1 MNNKEIYSFSISE
14 LRKRNPSVQG
24 IYHNGIFISLPE
36 HETGIH
42 PHSSFLDYPC
52 RINAFFIMVCESGS
66 STVNINLNEYHIREN
81 SILIHKPN
89 NILQMTGTSETKGYL
104 IGFDESVQ
112 QQVDINV
119 RGLSPSMLQLQDQ
132 HVLDV
137 SPEESRNLQGLIR
150 NIADEI
156 TNSRD
161 MPYFDEIVRSYLSL
175 FVYKLCSIF
184 SKGLKNRPNV
194 ESSAKSRNESYFHR
208 FMLELSEHYKSERS
222 VGFYASQLCITPK
235 YLTTLIKK
243 VSGKSAAEW
252 IDRYV
257 ILEAKNLLRY
267 SSMSIQEV
275 AYYLNF
281 PNQSFFG
288 KYFKHQTGM
297 SPSAYKMQQYAEE
310 NGPAES

>member
-1 MNNKEIYSFSISE
+1 MNNQEIISFSISE
-14 LRKRNPSVQG
+14 LREKNPDAPG
-24 IYHNGIFISLPE
+24 IVHNGCFISLPE
-36 HETGIH
+36 YDNQNR
-42 PHSSFLDYPC
+42 SVLFNYPC
-52 RINAFFIMVCESGS
+52 RINAYFIMICESGS
-66 STVNINLNEYHIREN
+66 ADININLNEYRISEN

-89 NILQMTGTSETKGYL
+89 NILQMIGTNEARGYL
-104 IGFDESVQ
+104 LGFEENLL

-119 RGLSPSMLQLQDQ
+119 RGLGPVLLQVLEEPVL
-132 HVLDV
+132 HVT
-137 SPEESRNLQGLIR
+137 PEESRQLQGLIR
-150 NIADEI
+150 SIADEI
-156 TNSRD
+156 AKARG
-161 MPYFDEIVRSYLSL
+161 MPFFEEILRSYFSL
-175 FVYKLCSIF
+175 FLYKLCSIV
-184 SKGLKNRPNV
+184 SKDRKERPSV
-194 ESSAKSRNESYFHR
+194 ESSAKSRNEEYFHR
-208 FMLELSEHYKSERS
+208 FMQELSLHYKNERS

-243 VSGKSAAEW
+243 VSGHSAADW

-297 SPSAYKMQQYAEE
+297 SPSAYKMQQRSDEA
-310 NGPAES
+310 